1 MGSMASNRKI
11 ILLVGFVAILTR
23 RQCFDWKNIIWL
35 SKPCFCTYICLPVT
49 DCWLDECGP
58 MPRNFGGAQKN
69 LFCPLLKTK
78 KMYIFCL
85 LVRRTVQQFYQS
97 RRVFFQFPTLSPYE
111 EYCANQADAKE
122 TLDAVIGREARVRD
136 FLQRCLE
143 SPFSRKLDLWSYLD
157 LPRSKLVKYPLL
169 LKNILKATPADH
181 PDTEHLEKAV
191 SVLFARA

>member
-1 MGSMASNRKI
+1 MRAHAPKLWWCPEKFVLPSPQNQKNVY
-11 ILLVGFVAILTR
+11 ILLVSSSNCATV
-23 RQCFDWKNIIWL
+23 
-35 SKPCFCTYICLPVT
+35 LP
-49 DCWLDECGP
+49 ES
-58 MPRNFGGAQKN
+58 
-69 LFCPLLKTK
+69 
-78 KMYIFCL
+78 
-85 LVRRTVQQFYQS
+85 S
-97 RRVFFQFPTLSPYE
+97 RFFFQFPTLSPYE

>member
-1 MGSMASNRKI
+1 MTSNRKI

-35 SKPCFCTYICLPVT
+35 SKQCFCTYICLPVT

-97 RRVFFQFPTLSPYE
+97 RRVFFFSSLPCRPTKNTAPTRRTPRKPWTPLSAARPE
-111 EYCANQADAKE
+111 FGTSCSGAWSRRSAESW
-122 TLDAVIGREARVRD
+122 TFGRTWTCRD
-136 FLQRCLE
+136 RNWSSIPCC
-143 SPFSRKLDLWSYLD
+143 SRTS
-157 LPRSKLVKYPLL
+157 
-169 LKNILKATPADH
+169 
-181 PDTEHLEKAV
+181 
-191 SVLFARA
+191 